1 MPAVRLEDAYR
12 VLDLA
17 PHSSEEQVRAAHRD
31 LTKVWH
37 PDRFANDP
45 AMQRKAE
52 EKLKRI
58 NEALEVIRAG
68 GARYVPSPEPRDP
81 RRRGIVGWGVTCAL
95 LALFILVRRPT
106 LGGLLVAT
114 ILFAI
119 AAVLMLRK

>member
-1 MPAVRLEDAYR
+1 MRLEEAYR

-17 PHSSEEQVRAAHRD
+17 PHSSEEQVREAHRQ

-45 AMQRKAE
+45 IMQRKAE

-58 NEALEVIRAG
+58 NEALDVIRAG
-68 GARYVPSPEPRDP
+68 GGRYAAPPQPQRHDQ
-81 RRRGIVGWGVTCAL
+81 RRRTFVTWATGCAL

-106 LGGLLVAT
+106 LGGLFIAAF
-114 ILFAI
+114 LFAV
-119 AAVLMLRK
+119 AAALFLRK